1 MAFFYTFVNNI
12 SYKLKMNW
20 SLTMQEMSQNP
31 DQETLEYVFNQTM
44 LRIKDPEKSI
54 DFYTKVLGMTI
65 LKKLDFPDFKFS
77 LYFLA
82 YLRDEDDPVPENN
95 QDRFAYTLSQKAVL
109 ELTHNWGTENDED
122 FSHHDGNSDP
132 RGFGHI
138 GITVPDVYEACERFE
153 SLGVEF
159 QKKPDDGNMKG
170 LAFIKDP
177 DGYWIEILS
186 AKGLA
191 STI

>member
-1 MAFFYTFVNNI
+1 
-12 SYKLKMNW
+12 
-20 SLTMQEMSQNP
+20 MQEMSQNP

-82 YLRDEDDPVPENN
+82 YLRDGDDPVPENN

-109 ELTHNWGTENDED
+109 ELTHNWGTENDGN

-177 DGYWIEILS
+177 DGYWIEVLS

>member
-1 MAFFYTFVNNI
+1 
-12 SYKLKMNW
+12 
-20 SLTMQEMSQNP
+20 MQEMSQNP

-82 YLRDEDDPVPENN
+82 YLRDGDDPVPENN

-109 ELTHNWGTENDED
+109 ELTHNWGTCLLYTSDAADE
-122 FSHHDGNSDP
+122 
-132 RGFGHI
+132 
-138 GITVPDVYEACERFE
+138 
-153 SLGVEF
+153 
-159 QKKPDDGNMKG
+159 
-170 LAFIKDP
+170 
-177 DGYWIEILS
+177 
-186 AKGLA
+186 
-191 STI
+191 

>member
-77 LYFLA
+77 LYI
-82 YLRDEDDPVPENN
+82 R
-95 QDRFAYTLSQKAVL
+95 
-109 ELTHNWGTENDED
+109 
-122 FSHHDGNSDP
+122 
-132 RGFGHI
+132 
-138 GITVPDVYEACERFE
+138 ITVPDVYEACERFE

>member
-1 MAFFYTFVNNI
+1 MTDIKYMGVINI
-12 SYKLKMNW
+12 TPNSFSDANKK
-20 SLTMQEMSQNP
+20 
-31 DQETLEYVFNQTM
+31 NQIND
-44 LRIKDPEKSI
+44 L
-54 DFYTKVLGMTI
+54 V
-65 LKKLDFPDFKFS
+65 KF
-77 LYFLA
+77 L
-82 YLRDEDDPVPENN
+82 ENN
-95 QDRFAYTLSQKAVL
+95 HDRFAYTLSQQAVL

-191 STI
+191 STIQSFK

>member
-82 YLRDEDDPVPENN
+82 YLRNGDDPVPENN
-95 QDRFAYTLSQKAVL
+95 QDRFAYT
-109 ELTHNWGTENDED
+109 
-122 FSHHDGNSDP
+122 
-132 RGFGHI
+132 
-138 GITVPDVYEACERFE
+138 
-153 SLGVEF
+153 
-159 QKKPDDGNMKG
+159 
-170 LAFIKDP
+170 
-177 DGYWIEILS
+177 
-186 AKGLA
+186 
-191 STI
+191 

>member
-1 MAFFYTFVNNI
+1 
-12 SYKLKMNW
+12 
-20 SLTMQEMSQNP
+20 MQEMSQNP

-82 YLRDEDDPVPENN
+82 YLRDGDDPVPENN

-109 ELTHNWGTENDED
+109 ELTHNWGTENDEESAIRQKIKTPAD
-122 FSHHDGNSDP
+122 NLDQAIYVSEDLPQTGRVMVKDEDVCIHCGLCAERCPTAAWDMKKFTLQIPYASD
-132 RGFGHI
+132 
-138 GITVPDVYEACERFE
+138 EAIDAVKET
-153 SLGVEF
+153 
-159 QKKPDDGNMKG
+159 KK
-170 LAFIKDP
+170 AV
-177 DGYWIEILS
+177 
-186 AKGLA
+186 
-191 STI
+191 

>member
-1 MAFFYTFVNNI
+1 
-12 SYKLKMNW
+12 
-20 SLTMQEMSQNP
+20 MQEMSQNP

-82 YLRDEDDPVPENN
+82 YLRDGDDPVPENN

-177 DGYWIEILS
+177 DGYWVEILS
-186 AKGLA
+186 AANSAKF
-191 STI
+191 SSS

>member
-1 MAFFYTFVNNI
+1 
-12 SYKLKMNW
+12 
-20 SLTMQEMSQNP
+20 MQEMSQNP

-82 YLRDEDDPVPENN
+82 YLRDGDDPVPENN

-109 ELTHNWGTENDED
+109 ELTHNWDQKESYEK
-122 FSHHDGNSDP
+122 GN
-132 RGFGHI
+132 GWGHI
-138 GITVPDVYEACERFE
+138 CIETPDVYKACKNLSAAGIKITRPP
-153 SLGVEF
+153 G
-159 QKKPDDGNMKG
+159 PMKHG
-170 LAFIKDP
+170 TRVIAFCEDP
-177 DGYWIEILS
+177 DGYKVELNEKI
-186 AKGLA
+186 KN
-191 STI
+191 T

>member
-1 MAFFYTFVNNI
+1 MGN
-12 SYKLKMNW
+12 K
-20 SLTMQEMSQNP
+20 
-31 DQETLEYVFNQTM
+31 
-44 LRIKDPEKSI
+44 
-54 DFYTKVLGMTI
+54 
-65 LKKLDFPDFKFS
+65 
-77 LYFLA
+77 
-82 YLRDEDDPVPENN
+82 
-95 QDRFAYTLSQKAVL
+95 
-109 ELTHNWGTENDED
+109 NDED

-153 SLGVEF
+153 ALGVEF